1 MARTVND
8 IFEEIKKE
16 AIKLATEAN
25 NNPAITM
32 FNNTSKV
39 AIWRILFYAIAY
51 ICFTVEVIFDN
62 TVGIIQNMIAN
73 LAPHTLKWYRN
84 KALNFQ
90 YGFNLIADTDKYD
103 NNGYS
108 NDAIDNSKIVAYAA
122 FNEASI
128 DNVRSLLIK
137 VAKKQ
142 NNAPTQLS
150 PTEEA
155 AFIGYIEKIKDA
167 GVRVV
172 VYNKEADLVRV
183 VVNVYYNPLL
193 LDSNGNRLDGLGGK
207 PVEDTAKQFPFQLD
221 FNGEFIVA
229 QFIDTLQNSYGV
241 SRRRVDL
248 VSLEKK
254 TGTAAY
260 TNISSSFVPD
270 AGYAKYDVDGLVI
283 NYIADVS
290 A

>member
-1 MARTVND
+1 MAYRFGT
-8 IFEEIKKE
+8 
-16 AIKLATEAN
+16 N
-25 NNPAITM
+25 N
-32 FNNTSKV
+32 F
-39 AIWRILFYAIAY
+39 FYIY
-51 ICFTVEVIFDN
+51 
-62 TVGIIQNMIAN
+62 
-73 LAPHTLKWYRN
+73 
-84 KALNFQ
+84 
-90 YGFNLIADTDKYD
+90 
-103 NNGYS
+103 
-108 NDAIDNSKIVAYAA
+108 IDNSKIVAYAA
-122 FNEASI
+122 VNEASI

-142 NNAPTQLS
+142 NNTPTQLS

-172 VYNKEADLVRV
+172 VYNKEADLVRA
-183 VVNVYYNPLL
+183 VVNVYYNPLI
-193 LDSNGNRLDGLGGK
+193 LDGNGNRLDGLGGK
-207 PVEDTAKQFPFQLD
+207 PVEDAAKQFPFQLD

-229 QFIDTLQNSYGV
+229 QFIDTLQNAYGV

-248 VSLEKK
+248 VSVEKK

-260 TNISSSFVPD
+260 TSISSSFVPD